1 MEVNGSRGRFGRK
14 TSKGKFVKNGSSQQK
29 KNIAGNV
36 KPGKPPVRKYGFIC
50 LARRVGVG
58 R

>member
-1 MEVNGSRGRFGRK
+1 MTENFKRETRENRK
-14 TSKGKFVKNGSSQQK
+14 LPTK

-50 LARRVGVG
+50 PVRRVGVY

>member
-1 MEVNGSRGRFGRK
+1 MKKEI
-14 TSKGKFVKNGSSQQK
+14 SSNKK
-29 KNIAGNV
+29 KNIAGSV

-50 LARRVGVG
+50 PARRVGAG